1 MTTGPGAVP
10 RLGGPVAHQ
19 SATARGVA
27 CVVGGV
33 LVRELGGRWGAWR
46 LDAAGF
52 TARCAVHGAC
62 GGDSHGVSGEHAMAA
77 GGPAGGG
84 AAVEALAGLI
94 AREGVAGVHDVLEHL
109 EGRDRIPRV
118 FGEARG
124 QEGVAGGGGGDLVA
138 SVVSLV
144 ACAAD

>member
-62 GGDSHGVSGEHAMAA
+62 GGDSHGVSGCIVQHR
-77 GGPAGGG
+77 P
-84 AAVEALAGLI
+84 I
-94 AREGVAGVHDVLEHL
+94 RFF
-109 EGRDRIPRV
+109 IITYK
-118 FGEARG
+118 
-124 QEGVAGGGGGDLVA
+124 GD
-138 SVVSLV
+138 
-144 ACAAD
+144 

>member
-1 MTTGPGAVP
+1 MFRNKEVKMTTGPGAVP
-10 RLGGPVAHQ
+10 RLGDPVAHQ

-52 TARCAVHGAC
+52 TARCAVHGAG
-62 GGDSHGVSGEHAMAA
+62 GGDSHGVGGEHAMAA

-84 AAVEALAGLI
+84 AAVEALAGFI
-94 AREGVAGVHDVLEHL
+94 AREGVAGVHDVL
-109 EGRDRIPRV
+109 
-118 FGEARG
+118 FSA
-124 QEGVAGGGGGDLVA
+124 A
-138 SVVSLV
+138 SPNQMIKINAYKLTYHSPP
-144 ACAAD
+144 APNYQ